1 MINNDL
7 RHDILIQPA
16 IEGADKLYIVSGYAS
31 PSMVSWQYNTFKD
44 LNIDFV
50 SINLI
55 IGMTAVEGIT
65 VPNHTGFI
73 ELTDIFSKFNCQY
86 VFQGKP
92 VHSKIYVWEKSDQ
105 PYKAFIGSANYTQR
119 AFGKSQR
126 ELMAEC
132 DAQSALDY
140 FYEIDK
146 DTIYCSEPDV
156 DDCIVVKNPIQDLKK
171 DNSNKLTLSLLTRN
185 GKGDIGQKSGL
196 NWGQRK
202 GREPNQAYIP
212 YPVEKRRKGFFPVQ
226 ANDISAPHFTV
237 FTDDMK
243 SLVLRVEQQNDKAI
257 TTPENNSKLGEYFRY
272 RLGLANGAF
281 VTKEDLLRY
290 GRTDV
295 DFYKI
300 DDEQYYMDF
309 SVHSED

>member
-1 MINNDL
+1 
-7 RHDILIQPA
+7 
-16 IEGADKLYIVSGYAS
+16 
-31 PSMVSWQYNTFKD
+31 
-44 LNIDFV
+44 
-50 SINLI
+50 
-55 IGMTAVEGIT
+55 MTAVEGIT
-65 VPNHTGFI
+65 VRIIQDLLNLQI
-73 ELTDIFSKFNCQY
+73 YSANLTVSMCIRGSLFTAKY
-86 VFQGKP
+86 MYGKNQIS
-92 VHSKIYVWEKSDQ
+92 HI
-105 PYKAFIGSANYTQR
+105 KAFIGSANYTQR

-156 DDCIVVKNPIQDLKK
+156 DDCIVIKNPIQDLKK
-171 DNSNKLTLSLLTRN
+171 DNSNKLTLSLLARN

-212 YPVEKRRKGFFPVQ
+212 YPVEKRRKIFFPVQ

-243 SLVLRVEQQNDKAI
+243 KSCSKSR
-257 TTPENNSKLGEYFRY
+257 TTE
-272 RLGLANGAF
+272 
-281 VTKEDLLRY
+281 
-290 GRTDV
+290 
-295 DFYKI
+295 
-300 DDEQYYMDF
+300 
-309 SVHSED
+309 

>member
-1 MINNDL
+1 MINNEL
-7 RHDILIQPA
+7 RHTILIQPV

-44 LNIDFV
+44 MNIDSV

-55 IGMTAVEGIT
+55 IGMTVVEGIT
-65 VPNHTGFI
+65 VPNHTGFV
-73 ELTDIFSKFNCQY
+73 ELTNAFSNFNCQY
-86 VFQGKP
+86 VYQGNP
-92 VHSKIYVWEKSDQ
+92 VHSKIYAWEKDGQ

-119 AFGKSQR
+119 AFGRSQR
-126 ELMAEC
+126 ELMSEC
-132 DAQSALDY
+132 DAQSAIKY

-146 DTIYCSEPDV
+146 DTIYCSESETEDW
-156 DDCIVVKNPIQDLKK
+156 IVIKNPIQDLKK
-171 DNSNKLTLSLLTRN
+171 NSNNKLTLSLLTRN

-212 YPVEKRRKGFFPVQ
+212 YPAEKRRKGFFPIQ

-237 FTDDMK
+237 VTDDMK
-243 SLVLRVEQQNDKAI
+243 SLILRVEQQGDKAI

-272 RLGLANGAF
+272 RLGLPNGAF
-281 VTKEDLLRY
+281 VTKDDLLRY

-309 SVHSED
+309 SVHPED